1 MKEKVRPVLF
11 DTDVLIWYFRGLE
24 AAAQLMEKTP
34 YEQRYVSSLCIMELI
49 QGCRNKRELKD
60 ITAFFSE
67 NFSRVVHCD
76 GAISEKAMSLLKTYA
91 LSHGLRTVDAIIAAT
106 AITSKASFATCNYR
120 HFSMMD
126 EMTLIRFDPIPK
138 KR

>member
-1 MKEKVRPVLF
+1 MSFIATVQYRK
-11 DTDVLIWYFRGLE
+11 
-24 AAAQLMEKTP
+24 
-34 YEQRYVSSLCIMELI
+34 
-49 QGCRNKRELKD
+49 
-60 ITAFFSE
+60 
-67 NFSRVVHCD
+67 
-76 GAISEKAMSLLKTYA
+76 AISLLKTYA